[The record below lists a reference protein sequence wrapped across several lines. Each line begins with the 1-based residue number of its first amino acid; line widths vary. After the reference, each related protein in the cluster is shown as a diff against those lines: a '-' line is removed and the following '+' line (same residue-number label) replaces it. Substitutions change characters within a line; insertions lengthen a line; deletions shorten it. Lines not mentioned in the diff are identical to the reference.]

1 MFDLAFINK
10 INTKHE
16 IEHVLPLMTTGLNQ
30 AIYVQIKN
38 LVQGLVNK
46 KSVRSSKTDM
56 ISVTFQIFSSF

>member
-1 MFDLAFINK
+1 MFGLYKK

-56 ISVTFQIFSSF
+56 ISVPSKISHLF